1 VPWVAAI
8 GAQMADALAA
18 AHVAG
23 VVHRDLKPRNVMLTR
38 GGAVKVLDFGI
49 GRIVDDPDG
58 TKLTSTGVT
67 VGTARYMAPEQFE
80 GSLVTQ
86 AADLYALG
94 CMLHEMLLGNPPF
107 MGNTAFDFRDKHV
120 NQEPTPV
127 RLLRS
132 DVPEALA
139 RLVDRLLAKNP
150 ADRPADAVA
159 VRDALLPF
167 VAEGSALP
175 VWQDFDPVKWLL
187 RPADESGSVTEPR
200 LSEPTAPEPVK
211 RSLSGSGMDVFG
223 VHEQLIKDYRSFTE
237 GGTVIRDERIKDFV
251 KKDLDDKSQWP
262 NPWLS
267 LNPFFASAG
276 TVAELAA
283 QKVLQDECAK
293 IFQAGKSENSTVCD
307 GRSLTLHRHQRAAID
322 AAAAGVSYVL
332 TTGTGSGKSLAYMVP
347 IVDRVLKERKQ
358 AGPDAPK
365 RVRAI
370 IVYPMNALANSQ
382 LKELEKYLRNGYGA
396 GNEPVTFAR
405 YTGQE
410 DDETRRKIRKNP
422 PDILLTNY
430 VMLELM
436 LTRPTTATASW
447 PWPRDCSS
455 SSSMNCTPIGVGR
468 VRTSPC

>member
-1 VPWVAAI
+1 MGEVHRAEDLDEAEDSPGRVVALKLIRRRRSGTLVETRTDPQAVERFAREVRIMHLLSHPNLPRTIDGGVDETNGDLPFLVMEFLDGHPLADLVSEEGQLPVPWVAAI

-18 AHVAG
+18 AHAAG

-132 DVPEALA
+132 DVSEALA

-159 VRDALLPF
+159 VRDALLPL

-187 RPADESGSVTEPR
+187 RPANEAASVTEPR
-200 LSEPTAPEPVK
+200 LYEPTAPEPAK
-211 RSLSGSGMDVFG
+211 RS
-223 VHEQLIKDYRSFTE
+223 
-237 GGTVIRDERIKDFV
+237 
-251 KKDLDDKSQWP
+251 
-262 NPWLS
+262 
-267 LNPFFASAG
+267 
-276 TVAELAA
+276 
-283 QKVLQDECAK
+283 
-293 IFQAGKSENSTVCD
+293 
-307 GRSLTLHRHQRAAID
+307 
-322 AAAAGVSYVL
+322 
-332 TTGTGSGKSLAYMVP
+332 
-347 IVDRVLKERKQ
+347 
-358 AGPDAPK
+358 
-365 RVRAI
+365 
-370 IVYPMNALANSQ
+370 
-382 LKELEKYLRNGYGA
+382 
-396 GNEPVTFAR
+396 
-405 YTGQE
+405 
-410 DDETRRKIRKNP
+410 
-422 PDILLTNY
+422 
-430 VMLELM
+430 
-436 LTRPTTATASW
+436 
-447 PWPRDCSS
+447 
-455 SSSMNCTPIGVGR
+455 
-468 VRTSPC
+468 